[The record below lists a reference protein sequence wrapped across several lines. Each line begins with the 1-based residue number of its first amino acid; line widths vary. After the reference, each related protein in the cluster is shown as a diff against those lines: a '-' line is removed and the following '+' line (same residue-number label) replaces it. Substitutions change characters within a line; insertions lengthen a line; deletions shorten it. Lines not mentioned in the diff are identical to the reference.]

1 MDLLF
6 LFPSNFIKVR
16 FSLSVGSGHIES
28 SINYRWQIETGEL
41 IACNYP
47 VFDLSVTNHFLSSFS
62 FFFQSDCEYMCVYAH
77 IKVFH
82 FLCFLFELFCVF
94 SDVLYYNFLPLN
106 LRIGVVL

>member
-41 IACNYP
+41 VACNNP
-47 VFDLSVTNHFLSSFS
+47 VFDLSVTNHFAKQ
-62 FFFQSDCEYMCVYAH
+62 FF
-77 IKVFH
+77 I
-82 FLCFLFELFCVF
+82 LFPIRL
-94 SDVLYYNFLPLN
+94 
-106 LRIGVVL
+106 